1 LSERLSG
8 LKKPNEEII
17 ETEVRD
23 QTEDM
28 VEVENHNSINKID
41 RKFNAIKNGTKSL
54 KKRFQHNKDVLQKK
68 TFHSNR
74 S

>member
-41 RKFNAIKNGTKSL
+41 RKFNAIKNGTKS
-54 KKRFQHNKDVLQKK
+54 
-68 TFHSNR
+68 
-74 S
+74 